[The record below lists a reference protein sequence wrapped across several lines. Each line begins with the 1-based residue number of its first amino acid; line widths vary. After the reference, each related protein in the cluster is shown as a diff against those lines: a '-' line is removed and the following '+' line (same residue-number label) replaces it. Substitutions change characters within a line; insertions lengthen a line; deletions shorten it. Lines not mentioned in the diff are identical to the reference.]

1 MKKNPVL
8 FLLIAL
14 LVVSLSLVACKG
26 AEYELTVEKAS
37 ISLEKGQ
44 SIDLPYQLMTNGELD
59 TETKIAVSAKGD
71 SVTYNAETKQ
81 ITAVKAG
88 RTTFTITVEGRD
100 DVTATLNVNVPEYSI
115 EITGGATAKVNL
127 GDKEQLTYTIRKDG
141 VKISETEK
149 QVDVSTSGNAIS
161 YESVGDFISFVAV
174 GEGTVTVALKDDPT
188 VFATRTY
195 TVEKSFWSSAHSRAT
210 EGMTFTEDSVII
222 PGGGQHTLSVMDGG
236 HKFVFKATLKIPTD
250 LPNNQS
256 IGIGST
262 KDAGDSSLWF
272 GFQGSDTQGKLR
284 LLIKNFYAGWSN
296 SQADQHPAEYA
307 VMTFDTDTFD
317 CTVVRDGL
325 DYWYNIGGMIGTFR
339 DTSGK
344 VQADEETW
352 IGIYSQTRALTVTNF
367 SYSIENDD
375 IAAAKEACAK
385 PVAFFDVANKAVDTI
400 VKGDSYTYTAS
411 VIYAPN
417 VADKPVITWEA
428 DVSGV
433 TAGTA
438 EIGASTGTLTVSEDA
453 AGVVKI
459 TAKCGGKEVSFDVT
473 ISTESLAKE
482 NDVLSVN
489 GGVELDADGSIVFPE
504 TRTQGM
510 TLSDTAYQDVYYSA
524 KLKAALKGDFTLS
537 FTVSNLAPAS
547 DAKLLVSLGGVG
559 NNFFISNNKV
569 TVNGQYVNG
578 SKQLASGSLTANFTA
593 AETLE
598 VVIKVVGGHYEVTVN
613 ETKLSF
619 GGDVIRRVEDY
630 VAETPA
636 LITVAAGTSCKVDD
650 ITLTDDTDAE
660 YIVLNDNTT
669 LIDNGFTTTMVDGGW
684 DIRDNSLTKTIYAL
698 LLPDGDYTLSLK
710 VAFSAALA
718 DGKLSVNI
726 GGKDFYINNK
736 LSSGAVVGQWHDYSG
751 ETRTDVNQTGEF
763 DVKLKKIGS
772 DMYFFIGNTRIGDKF
787 NVAGIGNQLCFW
799 AGNFEGSS
807 NGATATVT
815 ELTVTQG
822 AVIITIDGTD
832 TMQVG
837 ETAAFEARVLGSQE
851 AVEWSIE
858 KDGLTAGQDGTSI
871 AADGRLTLANDAEGY
886 VVVVATLGDV
896 VAKQRVNVSQQP
908 TDQDTA
914 LAESVGGV
922 KQDVANGK
930 LIFDNAD
937 KDGVNEEQYDETK
950 GYHAILNSAAN
961 ERIVIHD
968 NFIIEFTVSDYV
980 TNVKYPKLMISLGG
994 RHEQFF
1000 VVYNREGHVNRIE
1013 TYAASLDKEGTGAY
1027 GGQWVSSDE
1036 FASFDN
1042 SIAHKF
1048 TIKCEDGFYTVY
1060 VDDVEIQQ
1068 WKMDANSR
1076 VLVRNPET
1084 MLKGSNIML
1093 STNKG
1098 TTCTVSGISVKSIEG
1113 KEDQV
1118 AKYVSRN
1125 ITENNGSITINTV
1138 HGDWNDSAG
1147 MLYTYG
1153 AVGDNCEIA
1162 FDVKFSDNMSDG
1174 KLCVKLDGG
1183 VNAYT
1188 ICLENGNMKV
1198 EVRDRWGGIYDSTT
1212 LVYTEAIRVKITITN
1227 GVATM
1232 TLNDTYTVNNDS
1244 VNSQGVLSFYV
1255 HNKNSADYSKSITI
1269 SNIVITD
1276 KTPA

>member
-1 MKKNPVL
+1 
-8 FLLIAL
+8 
-14 LVVSLSLVACKG
+14 
-26 AEYELTVEKAS
+26 
-37 ISLEKGQ
+37 
-44 SIDLPYQLMTNGELD
+44 
-59 TETKIAVSAKGD
+59 
-71 SVTYNAETKQ
+71 
-81 ITAVKAG
+81 
-88 RTTFTITVEGRD
+88 
-100 DVTATLNVNVPEYSI
+100 
-115 EITGGATAKVNL
+115 
-127 GDKEQLTYTIRKDG
+127 
-141 VKISETEK
+141 
-149 QVDVSTSGNAIS
+149 
-161 YESVGDFISFVAV
+161 
-174 GEGTVTVALKDDPT
+174 
-188 VFATRTY
+188 
-195 TVEKSFWSSAHSRAT
+195 
-210 EGMTFTEDSVII
+210 
-222 PGGGQHTLSVMDGG
+222 MDGAS
-236 HKFVFKATLKIPTD
+236 KYVFKATLKIPTD
-250 LPNNQS
+250 LPNDQS
-256 IGIGST
+256 VGIGNT
-262 KDAGDSSLWF
+262 LDLNNSSLWF

-284 LLIKNFYAGWSN
+284 LLIKNFYGGWAGN
-296 SQADQHPAEYA
+296 DTKPTEYA
-307 VMTFDTDTFD
+307 AMTFDTDTFD

-344 VQADEETW
+344 VQADQNTW
-352 IGIYSQTRALTVTNF
+352 VGIYSQERAVTVSNVD
-367 SYSIENDD
+367 YSFDNDD

-385 PVAFFDVANKAVDTI
+385 PVAFFEVTNKAVDTI

-428 DVSGV
+428 DTIGV

-489 GGVELDADGSIVFPE
+489 GGVELNADGSIVFPE

-537 FTVSNLAPAS
+537 FTVSNLAPS
-547 DAKLLVSLGGVG
+547 SNAKILVSLGGVG

-569 TVNGQYVNG
+569 TINGQYVNG

-613 ETKLSF
+613 GDKLSF

-630 VAETPA
+630 VAATPA
-636 LITVAAGTSCKVDD
+636 LITVDAGTSCKVDG
-650 ITLTDDTDAE
+650 ITLTDDADAE

-669 LIDNGFTTTMVDGGW
+669 LIDNGFESVMIAQRDGKWVGK
-684 DIRDNSLTKTIYAL
+684 DFGESLTYFAEM
-698 LLPDGDYTLSLK
+698 LPAGDYTVSMNVK
-710 VAFSAALA
+710 FSVAMTDAKFGISIGAWEFH
-718 DGKLSVNI
+718 VNNKTATAGGIQGQLYGGGWGNAPSGNSPITSIDEAFNVTVKKINNSYYFYI
-726 GGKDFYINNK
+726 GGTLIASLDNGPSERLMSFWTFDDGSAPANSK
-736 LSSGAVVGQWHDYSG
+736 VQV
-751 ETRTDVNQTGEF
+751 TD
-763 DVKLKKIGS
+763 IS
-772 DMYFFIGNTRIGDKF
+772 
-787 NVAGIGNQLCFW
+787 
-799 AGNFEGSS
+799 
-807 NGATATVT
+807 
-815 ELTVTQG
+815 VTQG

-832 TMQVG
+832 AMQVG

-851 AVEWSIE
+851 AVVWSIE
-858 KDGLTAGQDGTSI
+858 TDGLTAGKDGTSI

-886 VVVVATLGDV
+886 VVVVATIGDV

-908 TDQDTA
+908 ANQNTA
-914 LAESVGGV
+914 IAESVGGV

-930 LIFDNAD
+930 IIFDNAD

-961 ERIVIHD
+961 QRIVIHD

-980 TNVKYPKLMISLGG
+980 TNATYPKLMISLGG

-1000 VVYNREGHVNRIE
+1000 VVYNREGHINRIE
-1013 TYAASLDKEGTGAY
+1013 TFAQSLDKEGTGAY

-1042 SIAHKF
+1042 TIAHKF

-1060 VDDVEIQQ
+1060 VDDVEIQE

-1084 MLKGSNIML
+1084 MLKDSNIMF
-1093 STNKG
+1093 STNAG
-1098 TTCTVSGISVKSIEG
+1098 TTCTVSDVSVKSIEG

-1138 HGDWNDSAG
+1138 HGNWNDSAG

-1153 AVGDNCEIA
+1153 TIGDNCEIA
-1162 FDVKFSDNMSDG
+1162 FDVKFNDNMSDG

-1198 EVRDRWGGIYDSTT
+1198 EVRDRWGGRYDSTT

-1244 VNSQGVLSFYV
+1244 VNSQGILSFYV
-1255 HNKNSADYSKSITI
+1255 HNTNGADYSKSITI

-1276 KTPA
+1276 TTPA